1 MAVLQTYYNK
11 TPNKV
16 LKQFLSVCLSI
27 CCCFSPEHHLIEQQ
41 VAANPQGSLFLRYG
55 DREEFVIRK
64 AAMSVC
70 GRCL

>member
-16 LKQFLSVCLSI
+16 LKQFLSVFL
-27 CCCFSPEHHLIEQQ
+27 FVVVFPEHHLIEQQ
-41 VAANPQGSLFLRYG
+41 VAANSQGSLFLRNG

-64 AAMSVC
+64 QP
-70 GRCL
+70 

>member
-16 LKQFLSVCLSI
+16 LKQFLSVSLSFPSNI
-27 CCCFSPEHHLIEQQ
+27 ALLNSRWQQ
-41 VAANPQGSLFLRYG
+41 THRVAYSQERRQRRIGH
-55 DREEFVIRK
+55 K
-64 AAMSVC
+64 KTAMSVC